1 MNEPTTKEIVLDW
14 CVGIL
19 CMAALAGILALAVWQ
34 ASGQPDVIFSYSTKQ
49 CVKVEFADGSLGDCS
64 RLPEKYNHIW
74 GR

>member
-1 MNEPTTKEIVLDW
+1 METTKEIILDW
-14 CVGIL
+14 AIGIL
-19 CMAALAGILALAVWQ
+19 CMAALAGILVLAVWQ

-64 RLPEKYNHIW
+64 KLPEKYNHVW

>member
-14 CVGIL
+14 CIGIL
-19 CMAALAGILALAVWQ
+19 CMAALAGILALTVWQ

-49 CVKVEFADGSLGDCS
+49 CVKVEYADGSLGDCS

-74 GR
+74 GK